1 MMEKR
6 IDPRQF
12 VGGAVLLVACAAAA
26 WGADSPRVDGAT
38 AAAKPAVVIVPLAA
52 DHDTIGLS
60 VTPGVKP
67 YTQMVLKFADGG
79 KKLLALNVRPQTGKR
94 RLPVPPGAPRGAKPA
109 YEEVQAEDSL
119 VAVSG
124 MNLRLFAR
132 PNLFRYTDPQQ
143 DELLKRWDSLPGASQ
158 TFVHYE
164 FRSRPDRVEMWING
178 CYAGMFPSAGGLR
191 QVQVTLPVGASI
203 RDQAS
208 FQRAAVEDKYCTLDI
223 SRIAKPGAMRE
234 ARVLWPAGADRG
246 PAASKPLR
254 QVNGIPL
261 VVAGG
266 PGNGD
271 VGVVREMK
279 GSWALECDE
288 HLARTPFDGM
298 PETLHFSVP
307 PAFYH
312 KAHVLCAAE
321 PDPRKDPVLTVRMTR
336 FARSG
341 RGEAMSHSSVVLPRG
356 NEAPA
361 ANLNRVGTVAYAAD
375 GQSVETPLY
384 LAKIDLDV
392 GAILD
397 LLGPHADRDFPMLD
411 GRYLDIDLLGKIE
424 RVKPVRDSTSAVHV
438 FGITLERCPAEFSLQ
453 PRQPGN
459 IFYNDEVPET
469 VAVVKATQPCR
480 TTLSWQIIDVSGT
493 RVRDE
498 SVNLDFAAAGE
509 ERQHVVSLKA
519 PRPGWY
525 GLRLSLAVRGSE
537 SGTGSE
543 QVTPFL
549 VHDAAFAV
557 LGPDRRKAGYDSP
570 YGVWWFGG
578 AHYGCNDVAI
588 IGPLLHKAGFRK
600 TTFGWTKYTEA
611 DFAPW
616 QVTLNQIGWIFKP
629 DDPAGSEKK
638 VAESISK
645 FPHCKSILI
654 FHESYGNYLPAE
666 LFGVRQ
672 EDDEQTTEKAR
683 QRVQIATTAARLY
696 REKFPDLKI
705 IAGNTSASAA
715 IIASLL
721 RHGFDTSLMDYIG
734 IETAAGQT
742 GMPEKLWEGGP
753 QGAYLARDVARRF
766 GHDLPVT
773 GCYEY
778 TARCERN
785 LGRQKHA
792 EFYVRDVLMAHAYN
806 YQHISPGLLYDA
818 GNAYAHT
825 LWGGGGL
832 CRRYPL
838 LYPRPAYVA
847 LAALTNALDQVKF
860 RRKVPTGSLTVYAL
874 EFERADGRRAYAVW
888 TPRAAVELALEF
900 PPDAN
905 LELTDFYGAVSKPSA
920 RSGQFVLA
928 AGPAPQYLIAT
939 QPLAAA
945 RVLRQIT
952 EPTPQGFHVADKLD
966 GASCWSLG
974 SDESLTKQTG
984 ELPRHVPGKFSL
996 RRVEDEERGPCLE
1009 LELHGD
1015 SGLSDYIGEYGVI
1028 TAATPAP
1035 LPGEPHT
1042 LGLWVK
1048 GNSSWGKVVFEF
1060 QDAAGAVWR
1069 THGHEWH
1076 DWPGELS
1083 INFDGWHFIQFP
1095 IDARSPIIYS
1105 SPGGRCQ
1112 RVKGSGRSVTYPIS
1126 LTKLY
1131 VVMNRRALDPTEMQP
1146 VPAAIRISS
1155 AGGLDRVN

>member
-1 MMEKR
+1 LSSVVAVA
-6 IDPRQF
+6 F
-12 VGGAVLLVACAAAA
+12 VTATA
-26 WGADSPRVDGAT
+26 WGAESGAT
-38 AAAKPAVVIVPLAA
+38 LAAKPTVVTIPLAA
-52 DHDTIGLS
+52 GRDTIGLS
-60 VTPGVKP
+60 VTPGGKP
-67 YTQMVLKFADGG
+67 FTRLVLAFADGS
-79 KKLLALNVRPQTGKR
+79 KKVLTLSVLPQTCKR
-94 RLPVPPGAPRGAKPA
+94 RVRLPADAPKGAKPA
-109 YEEVQAEDSL
+109 YEEIQAEDSL
-119 VAVSG
+119 VVVSG

-143 DELLKRWDSLPGASQ
+143 DELLKRWDSLPAASQ
-158 TFVHYE
+158 TFMHYE
-164 FRSRPDRVEMWING
+164 FRNQPGRVEMWING
-178 CYAGMFPSAGGLR
+178 CYAGVFPAAGGLQ
-191 QVQVTLPVGASI
+191 QVQVSLPADAAI
-203 RDQAS
+203 RDGGS
-208 FQRAAVEDKYCTLDI
+208 YQRPAVAEKYCTLDI
-223 SRIAKPGAMRE
+223 RRIAKPGALRA
-234 ARVLWPAGADRG
+234 ARVIWPAGADRG
-246 PAASKPLR
+246 PLESTGQR
-254 QVNGIPL
+254 CVQGIPL
-261 VVAGG
+261 LAADG

-271 VGVVREMK
+271 VAVVREMK

-288 HLARTPFDGM
+288 HLSRTPFDGM

-312 KAHVLCAAE
+312 KAYVLCAAE

-361 ANLNRVGTVAYAAD
+361 GNLRRVGTVAHTAD
-375 GQSVETPLY
+375 GQNVETPLY
-384 LAKIDLDV
+384 LAEIDLDV
-392 GAILD
+392 GVILD

-438 FGITLERCPAEFSLQ
+438 FGITLERCPAEFSLV

-469 VAVVKATQPCR
+469 VAVVKATEPCD
-480 TTLSWQIIDVSGT
+480 TTLSWQITDVSGAL
-493 RVRDE
+493 VREDR
-498 SVNLDFAAAGE
+498 VNLDFAAAGQ
-509 ERQHVVSLKA
+509 ERQHVVGLGA

-525 GLRLSLAVRGSE
+525 GLKLKLALRRGSE
-537 SGTGSE
+537 NGTGSDPDGRCLSQFSGSQLPE
-543 QVTPFL
+543 QRQVKPFL
-549 VHDAAFAV
+549 VHDAAFAI

-578 AHYGCNDVAI
+578 AHYGCDDVAV

-600 TTFGWTKYTEA
+600 TTFGWTKHTET

-616 QVTLNQIGWIFKP
+616 QVTLNQIGWIFKA

-638 VAESISK
+638 VAEWMNR

-666 LFGVRQ
+666 LFGGKQ
-672 EDDEQTTEKAR
+672 EEDEQTIAKAR
-683 QRVQIATTAARLY
+683 QRVETATRAARMY
-696 REKFPDLKI
+696 REKFPELKI
-705 IAGNTSASAA
+705 IVGNTSASAA

-721 RHGFDTSLMDYIG
+721 RHGFDTSLMDFIG

-766 GHDLPVT
+766 GRDLPVT

-792 EFYVRDVLMAHAYN
+792 EFYVRDVLLAHAYR

-825 LWGGGGL
+825 LWGAGGI

-838 LYPRPAYVA
+838 LYPKPAYVA
-847 LAALTNALDQVKF
+847 LAALTNALDQVQF

-874 EFERADGRRAYAVW
+874 EFDRADGRRAYAVW
-888 TPRAAVELALEF
+888 TPRAAVQLALEF
-900 PPDAN
+900 PPDAR
-905 LELTDFYGAVSKPSA
+905 LELTDFYGAVSTPSVGA
-920 RSGQFVLA
+920 GRLA
-928 AGPAPQYLIAT
+928 LTVGPAPQYLLAT
-939 QPLAAA
+939 KPLTTAH
-945 RVLRQIT
+945 VLRQIT
-952 EPTPQGFHVADKLD
+952 EPSPPAFRVADKLD
-966 GASCWSLG
+966 DASAWSLCH
-974 SDESLTKQTG
+974 DESLTKASG
-984 ELPRHVPGKFSL
+984 ELPRHFPGKFSL
-996 RRVEDEERGPCLE
+996 RPVEDEERGRCLE

-1015 SGLSDYIGEYGVI
+1015 STLSDYIGEYGAI
-1028 TAATPAP
+1028 TTTKPAP
-1035 LPGEPHT
+1035 IPGEPHT
-1042 LGLWVK
+1042 LGVWVK
-1048 GNSSWGKVVFEF
+1048 GNSSWGKLVFEF
-1060 QDAAGAVWR
+1060 QDAAANVWR
-1069 THGHEWH
+1069 THGNEWH

-1083 INFDGWHFIQFP
+1083 INFDGWHLIQFP
-1095 IDARSPIIYS
+1095 IAAQSPIIYS

-1112 RVKGSGRSVTYPIS
+1112 RVKGGGPSVTYPIS

-1131 VVMNRRALDPTEMQP
+1131 VVMNRKTLDPTEFRRVTP
-1146 VPAAIRISS
+1146 AIRISS
-1155 AGGLDRVN
+1155 AGGY

>member
-1 MMEKR
+1 
-6 IDPRQF
+6 
-12 VGGAVLLVACAAAA
+12 LVALCLATA
-26 WGADSPRVDGAT
+26 WGAENRAEHGAKGD
-38 AAAKPAVVIVPLAA
+38 AKPAVVAIPLAA
-52 DHDTIGLS
+52 PVDTVGFSIM
-60 VTPGVKP
+60 PGGKP
-67 YTQMVLKFADGG
+67 STQIALEFADGG
-79 KKLLALNVRPQTGKR
+79 KKVLALEVRPQSCRR
-94 RLPVPPGAPRGAKPA
+94 RLPQPAGAPKKTKPA
-109 YEEVQAEDSL
+109 YEEVQAEDSF

-132 PNLFRYTDPQQ
+132 PNLFRYTDSQQ
-143 DELLKRWDSLPGASQ
+143 DDLLKRWDTLPAASHM
-158 TFVHYE
+158 FMHYE
-164 FRSRPDRVEMWING
+164 FRNRPDRVELWING
-178 CYAGMFPSAGGLR
+178 CYAGVFPAAGGLR
-191 QVQVTLPVGASI
+191 QVRVSVPTGAAI
-203 RDQAS
+203 KDQAS
-208 FQRAAVEDKYCTLDI
+208 CQRPAVEEKYCALDI

-234 ARVLWPAGADRG
+234 ARVSLAKGLRRVEGVPLIVAD
-246 PAASKPLR
+246 
-254 QVNGIPL
+254 
-261 VVAGG
+261 G

-288 HLARTPFDGM
+288 HLSRTPFDGM

-321 PDPRKDPVLTVRMTR
+321 SDPRKDAVLTVRMTR

-341 RGEAMSHSSVVLPRG
+341 RGDAMSHSSVVLPRG
-356 NEAPA
+356 SKAPA
-361 ANLNRVGTVAYAAD
+361 GNLRRVGTVACPAD
-375 GQSVETPLY
+375 GRTVEVPLY
-384 LAKIDLDV
+384 LAEIDLDV

-438 FGITLERCPAEFSLQ
+438 FGITLERCPAEFSLVQ
-453 PRQPGN
+453 KQPGN

-469 VAVVKATQPCR
+469 VAAIKAAEPCQ
-480 TTLSWQIIDVSGT
+480 TTLSWQITDVSGAL
-493 RVRDE
+493 VRE
-498 SVNLDFAAAGE
+498 GRVNLDFAAAGE
-509 ERQHVVSLKA
+509 ERQHAISLNA

-525 GLRLSLAVRGSE
+525 GLKFSLASRRGSE
-537 SGTGSE
+537 NGTGSDQDDRCLSHFSE
-543 QVTPFL
+543 SRQAKPFL
-549 VHDAAFAV
+549 VHSAAFAV

-616 QVTLNQIGWIFKP
+616 QVTLNQIAWIFKA
-629 DDPAGSEKK
+629 DDLDGTEKK
-638 VAESISK
+638 VADWRSK

-666 LFGVRQ
+666 LFGVKQ
-672 EDDEQTTEKAR
+672 EDDDQTTEKAR
-683 QRVQIATTAARLY
+683 QRVATATQAARLY
-696 REKFPDLKI
+696 REKFPELKI
-705 IAGNTSASAA
+705 IVGNTSASAA

-721 RHGFDTSLMDYIG
+721 RHGFDASLVDYIG

-742 GMPEKLWEGGP
+742 GMPEKPWEGGP

-792 EFYVRDVLMAHAYN
+792 EFYVRDILMAHAYN

-825 LWGGGGL
+825 LWGAGGI

-847 LAALTNALDQVKF
+847 LAAVTNALDQVKF
-860 RRKVPTGSLTVYAL
+860 RRKVPTGSLTAYVL
-874 EFERADGRRAYAVW
+874 EFDRADGRRAYAAW

-900 PPDAN
+900 PRDSD
-905 LELTDFYGAVSKPSA
+905 LELTDFYGAVTAPSVA
-920 RSGQFVLA
+920 AGRLTLV
-928 AGPAPQYLIAT
+928 AGPAPQYLIASK
-939 QPLAAA
+939 PLTAA
-945 RVLRQIT
+945 RVVRQIT
-952 EPTPQGFHVADKLD
+952 EAAPQGFRVADKLD
-966 GASCWSLG
+966 DASAWSLCQ
-974 SDESLTKQTG
+974 DETLTKKTG

-996 RRVEDEERGPCLE
+996 RQVQDEERGRCLE

-1015 SGLSDYIGEYGVI
+1015 SGLSDYIGEYCAI
-1028 TAATPAP
+1028 ATAKPAP

-1060 QDAAGAVWR
+1060 QDAAGNVWR
-1069 THGHEWH
+1069 THGNEWH

-1083 INFDGWHFIQFP
+1083 INFDGWHLIQFP
-1095 IDARSPIIYS
+1095 IDAQSPIIYS

-1112 RVKGSGRSVTYPIS
+1112 RTKGSGRSATYPIS

-1131 VVMNRRALDPTEMQP
+1131 VVMNRKVLDPTAMQP
-1146 VPAAIRISS
+1146 VPPAIRISS
-1155 AGGLDRVN
+1155 AGGY

>member
-1 MMEKR
+1 MDIMTR
-6 IDPRQF
+6 S
-12 VGGAVLLVACAAAA
+12 VASLLLTTVLGISFLHQE
-26 WGADSPRVDGAT
+26 VDGAE
-38 AAAKPAVVIVPLAA
+38 AAAQPMAVTVPLAA
-52 DHDTIGLS
+52 GHDTIGLA

-67 YTQMVLKFADGG
+67 FTKIVVEMSDGS
-79 KKLLALNVRPQTGKR
+79 KKILTLNVRPQTGKR
-94 RLPVPPGAPRGAKPA
+94 RLPQPADAPKTAKPL
-109 YEEVQAEDSL
+109 YEMIQAEDSL
-119 VAVSG
+119 VEVSG
-124 MNLRLFAR
+124 MNLRIFAR
-132 PNLFRYTDPQQ
+132 PNLFRYTDSQQ

-158 TFVHYE
+158 TFVCYE
-164 FRSRPDRVEMWING
+164 FRNRPERVEMWING
-178 CYAGMFPSAGGLR
+178 CYAGVISPRGGLR
-191 QVQVTLPVGASI
+191 QVQVSLPSGALI
-203 RDQAS
+203 RDAAS
-208 FQRAAVEDKYCTLDI
+208 YQRPGVDDKYCALEI
-223 SRIAKPGAMRE
+223 SRIAKPGAMRD
-234 ARVLWPAGADRG
+234 ARPSLAKGLQRVEGVPLIVAD
-246 PAASKPLR
+246 
-254 QVNGIPL
+254 
-261 VVAGG
+261 G

-288 HLARTPFDGM
+288 HLARSPFDGM

-307 PAFYH
+307 PAYYH

-321 PDPRKDPVLTVRMTR
+321 LDPKKDPVLTVRMTR

-341 RGEAMSHSSVVLPRG
+341 RGDAMSHSSVVLPRAGESPAG
-356 NEAPA
+356 N
-361 ANLNRVGTVAYAAD
+361 LKRVGTVTSTA
-375 GQSVETPLY
+375 GGRTVETPLY
-384 LAKIDLDV
+384 LAEIDLDV

-397 LLGPHADRDFPMLD
+397 LLGPHADRDVPMLD

-438 FGITLERCPAEFSLQ
+438 FGITLERCPAAFSLAE
-453 PRQPGN
+453 RQPGN
-459 IFYNDEVPET
+459 IFYNDETPET
-469 VAVVKATQPCR
+469 VAVVKASEPCQTR
-480 TTLSWQIIDVSGT
+480 LSWQITDVSGAV
-493 RVRDE
+493 VREE
-498 SVNLDFAAAGE
+498 SVNLDFTAAGE
-509 ERQHVVSLKA
+509 ERQHAVDLKA

-525 GLRLSLAVRGSE
+525 GLKFSLTRA
-537 SGTGSE
+537 SGAK
-543 QVTPFL
+543 PFL

-578 AHYGCNDVAI
+578 AHYGCDDAAV
-588 IGPLLHKAGFRK
+588 IGPMLHKAGFRK
-600 TTFGWTKYTEA
+600 TTFGWTKYTET

-616 QVTLNQIGWIFKP
+616 KVTLNQIAWIFKP

-638 VAESISK
+638 VAEWVSK

-666 LFGVRQ
+666 LFGLKQ
-672 EDDEQTTEKAR
+672 EDDGPTTEKAR
-683 QRVQIATTAARLY
+683 KRVETATMAARLY

-705 IAGNTSASAA
+705 IVGNTSASAA

-792 EFYVRDVLMAHAYN
+792 EFYVRDILMAHAYN

-818 GNAYAHT
+818 GNAYNHT
-825 LWGGGGL
+825 LWGAGGL

-838 LYPRPAYVA
+838 LYPKPAYVA

-860 RRKVPTGSLTVYAL
+860 RRKVPTGSLTVYTL
-874 EFERADGRRAYAVW
+874 EFDRADGRRAYALW
-888 TPRAAVELALEF
+888 TPRASVELALEF
-900 PPDAN
+900 PPEAS
-905 LELTDFYGAVSKPSA
+905 LERTDFYGEVSTPSA
-920 RSGQFVLA
+920 VAGKLTLTV
-928 AGPAPQYLIAT
+928 GPAPQYLVT
-939 QPLAAA
+939 TRPLANA
-945 RVLRQIT
+945 RVVRQIT
-952 EPTPQGFHVADKLD
+952 EPTPEGFCVTDKLD
-966 GASCWSLG
+966 DASAWTLT
-974 SDESLTKQTG
+974 SDESLTKKTG
-984 ELPRHVPGKFSL
+984 ELPRHIPGKFDL
-996 RRVEDEERGPCLE
+996 RQVDDEERGKCLE

-1015 SGLSDYIGEYGVI
+1015 ASLSDYIGEYCAI
-1028 TAATPAP
+1028 TTSKPAP
-1035 LPGEPHT
+1035 IPGEPHT

-1060 QDAAGAVWR
+1060 QDAAENVWR
-1069 THGHEWH
+1069 THGNEWH

-1095 IDARSPIIYS
+1095 IDPQSPIIYS

-1112 RVKGSGRSVTYPIS
+1112 RTKGGNRNVTYPIR

-1131 VVMNRRALDPTEMQP
+1131 VVMNRKVLDPTEMQP
-1146 VPAAIRISS
+1146 VSPVIRISS
-1155 AGGLDRVN
+1155 AGGY

>member
-847 LAALTNALDQVKF
+847 QRKGQALLGPSRT
-860 RRKVPTGSLTVYAL
+860 RK
-874 EFERADGRRAYAVW
+874 R
-888 TPRAAVELALEF
+888 
-900 PPDAN
+900 N
-905 LELTDFYGAVSKPSA
+905 
-920 RSGQFVLA
+920 
-928 AGPAPQYLIAT
+928 
-939 QPLAAA
+939 
-945 RVLRQIT
+945 
-952 EPTPQGFHVADKLD
+952 
-966 GASCWSLG
+966 
-974 SDESLTKQTG
+974 
-984 ELPRHVPGKFSL
+984 
-996 RRVEDEERGPCLE
+996 
-1009 LELHGD
+1009 
-1015 SGLSDYIGEYGVI
+1015 
-1028 TAATPAP
+1028 
-1035 LPGEPHT
+1035 
-1042 LGLWVK
+1042 
-1048 GNSSWGKVVFEF
+1048 
-1060 QDAAGAVWR
+1060 
-1069 THGHEWH
+1069 
-1076 DWPGELS
+1076 
-1083 INFDGWHFIQFP
+1083 
-1095 IDARSPIIYS
+1095 
-1105 SPGGRCQ
+1105 
-1112 RVKGSGRSVTYPIS
+1112 
-1126 LTKLY
+1126 
-1131 VVMNRRALDPTEMQP
+1131 
-1146 VPAAIRISS
+1146 
-1155 AGGLDRVN
+1155 